1 VQGCK
6 KDERQHY
13 IVDKFF
19 HNHKKSY
26 KNNTL
31 IPEKCIS
38 LEKKYRRCNIQ
49 GPVCIYLEHEQLTNL
64 LDPNERTVAE
74 IFDLKLIESCMKGD
88 RASQKVLYDRLAPR
102 MFPLCIRYVGDRV
115 LAEDILQDGFVTLFT
130 HLDNYKGDGSFEGW
144 ARKIF
149 VTTAL
154 MSLRKKD
161 ALKMSDELDVA
172 RGMKSENVTQMQ
184 NIGYKELM
192 KLVMT
197 LPPGFRTVFN
207 MYAIEGFT
215 HKEIGDMLGISET
228 TSRTQLSR
236 ARTWLQN
243 KIKEIENV

>member
-1 VQGCK
+1 
-6 KDERQHY
+6 
-13 IVDKFF
+13 
-19 HNHKKSY
+19 
-26 KNNTL
+26 
-31 IPEKCIS
+31 
-38 LEKKYRRCNIQ
+38 
-49 GPVCIYLEHEQLTNL
+49 
-64 LDPNERTVAE
+64 
-74 IFDLKLIESCMKGD
+74 
-88 RASQKVLYDRLAPR
+88 